1 MPAEAEGS
9 CFALNLEDE
18 CLSLRPRRSDRS
30 AMLSWNVYSQERR
43 RGNCPLVLGAV
54 ACIVLLH
61 APSNFLKAESSPEGR
76 VPEGRWAENAPHSD
90 RGSWPRFRGP
100 NGKGEVDGVEF
111 PLPWKAADYRWQVKL
126 PGIGHSSPVVMG
138 EKVFVTSGL
147 PESGT
152 QILLAFQAQDGK
164 LLWEKRYPGQLHRL
178 HQFNSYASSTPA
190 LDNRRVFWAWAV
202 PEALVVVALEQSTGQ
217 ELWRRELGPFVSEH
231 GFGSSPVV
239 IGDTVILAN
248 EQDGESFIV
257 ALSAET
263 GEIRWQ
269 TPRRTV
275 KTAYST
281 PCVFQPQNGPPQLL
295 LTSWAHGV
303 CSLDLQSG
311 TPLWEIPVFRYRVV
325 SSPCLV
331 GGFVIASCG
340 EGGAGRQLVIV
351 RPPESQ
357 GDVPK
362 VTLQLSQDIPYV
374 PTAVGYR
381 NLAFLWSDRGVVTCV
396 DVKSSKVLWRERLG
410 GFYFASPIRI
420 GERILNIS
428 RQGEVVVVG
437 AKEEFE
443 LLARFAIEE
452 GTHAT
457 PAVAG
462 DTLFIRTF
470 SRLAALPGRVSDSRS
485 RTDASRR

>member
-1 MPAEAEGS
+1 
-9 CFALNLEDE
+9 
-18 CLSLRPRRSDRS
+18 
-30 AMLSWNVYSQERR
+30 MLSWDVYSQERR

-61 APSNFLKAESSPEGR
+61 PTSNFLKAESFPEGR
-76 VPEGRWAENAPHSD
+76 ASEAKSVGRVPKSD

-111 PLPWKAADYRWQVKL
+111 PLPWKAEDYRWQVNL

-164 LLWEKRYPGQLHRL
+164 LLWDRRYPGKIHRI

-202 PEALVVVALEQSTGQ
+202 PEALVLVALDQSTGQ
-217 ELWRRELGPFVSEH
+217 ELWRRQLGPFVSEH

-239 IGDTVILAN
+239 VGDTVILAN

-281 PCVFQPQNGPPQLL
+281 PCVFQPQNGPAQLL

-303 CSLDLQSG
+303 CSFDLQSG
-311 TPLWEIPVFRYRVV
+311 NPLWEIPVFRYRVV
-325 SSPCLV
+325 SSPCVV
-331 GGFVIASCG
+331 GGFIIASCG

-357 GDVPK
+357 EEVPE
-362 VTLQLSQDIPYV
+362 VTFQLSQDIPYV
-374 PTAVGYR
+374 PTVVGYR

-396 DVKSSKVLWRERLG
+396 DVKSSKVLWKERLG
-410 GFYFASPIRI
+410 GYYFASPIRI

-428 RQGEVVVVG
+428 RQGEVVVVR

-470 SRLAALPGRVSDSRS
+470 SRLAALPGRVPD
-485 RTDASRR
+485 